1 MQSKAGI
8 SSTVRT
14 GSWLSQHTRC
24 NATAGPRRI
33 VLHSY
38 QIPADLTTMRRS
50 RLAFAIAFAM
60 LVGVPAAPQS
70 KSRGTLTGVVLGPGG
85 KPVANAVVTYQSGGG
100 DTPHA
105 VRTDA
110 HGRFTIVKLRR
121 DNYDLRASSHGLFST
136 WEKNVMVRSGQVKSV
151 TLRLTNGAETA
162 KTSVA
167 APRQ

>member
-1 MQSKAGI
+1 MRHFFNFLAF
-8 SSTVRT
+8 
-14 GSWLSQHTRC
+14 
-24 NATAGPRRI
+24 
-33 VLHSY
+33 VLG
-38 QIPADLTTMRRS
+38 
-50 RLAFAIAFAM
+50 LAFAGAC
-60 LVGVPAAPQS
+60 VYGSPQAGHS
-70 KSRGTLTGVVLGPGG
+70 AKLTGEVLSATG
-85 KPVANAVVTYQSGGG
+85 KPVAGAVVTYQSGGG